1 VNLRDSMGMILIP
14 LIFLQLVAFILDR
27 ISTVKLNFI
36 ALNLTFSVALPQD
49 FTERVY
55 SVLPK

>member
-1 VNLRDSMGMILIP
+1 MGMILIP